1 MGVRQAARVAHE
13 VKIAK
18 ILAELEPIEA
28 AIFKERAAED
38 ELDKQIADLAVKAAH
53 GDREALKKQREYR
66 TRKEEH
72 HVQSQNIETLAV
84 PIRRS
89 LAAAEAEIPHFVLA
103 ELHERVADGIKELPT
118 MGAELVKVIAPIA
131 KAFGEFRARI
141 DAATRE
147 ALPLVARGDSE
158 RIRVLENR
166 LRNMLVRGIRAQLS
180 FDFRSVGLEIIEVGQ
195 FDGKD
200 FASVC
205 EPVLRSMIGA
215 LEVDLHSNGL
225 PTPGRANFRCSTRI
239 SGLFGLVLQLG
250 ETVSLPVEHEDV
262 KKLIASGAIEI
273 IDAPRQ
279 QGGSTK

>member
-1 MGVRQAARVAHE
+1 MGLQGEARITQE
-13 VKIAK
+13 KKIAK
-18 ILAELEPIEA
+18 IQAALLPMEE
-28 AIFKERAAED
+28 AIFKEKAAEA
-38 ELDKQIADLAVKAAH
+38 ELDREIAILAVRAAH
-53 GDREALKKQREYR
+53 GDREALKKQRECR
-66 TRKEEH
+66 TRKDEH
-72 HVQSQNIETLAV
+72 HTQSQNIETLAV

-89 LAAAEAEIPHFVLA
+89 LAEAEAEIPHFVLA
-103 ELHERVADGIKELPT
+103 ELHERVADGIKELPR
-118 MGAELVKVIAPIA
+118 MGLELAKVIQPIA